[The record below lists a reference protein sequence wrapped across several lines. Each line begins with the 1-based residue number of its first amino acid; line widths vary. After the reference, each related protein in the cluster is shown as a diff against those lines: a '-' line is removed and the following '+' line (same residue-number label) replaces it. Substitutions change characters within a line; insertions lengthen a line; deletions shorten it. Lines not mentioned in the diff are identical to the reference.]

1 MIEFFLY
8 FLRLLSRLLPV
19 TGQLSLGKAFPKAL
33 SPEEEKDLIHRFYV
47 LGDKS
52 AREEL
57 IERNLRLVAHIVK
70 KYNNAD
76 EDPSDLIS
84 IGTIGLIKAID
95 SFDAKRQTRIAP
107 YASRCINNE
116 ILMSIRAEKHN
127 KNNIFLSDT
136 ITQDKDGEEMT
147 YQELIE
153 STEISPQTDLENK
166 VQLDY
171 LMKVA
176 IHILDPR
183 EKEIILMRYG
193 FTTGKCETQLDVAEK
208 LNISRSYVSRI
219 EKAALEKLRRNLDEN
234 L

>member
-8 FLRLLSRLLPV
+8 ILKLLARLFPV
-19 TGQLSLGKAFPKAL
+19 TGQLSMGKAFPKVL
-33 SPEEEKDLIHRFYV
+33 SPEEESNLIHKYYD
-47 LGDKS
+47 LGDRA

-70 KYNNAD
+70 KYNAPD
-76 EDPSDLIS
+76 SDPSDLIS

-95 SFDAKRQTRIAP
+95 SFDSKKQSRIAP

-116 ILMSIRAEKHN
+116 ILMSIRSEKHN
-127 KNNIFLSDT
+127 KNNILLSDT
-136 ITQDKDGEEMT
+136 LTQDKDGEEMT

-153 STEISPQTDLENK
+153 STEISPQVDLENK
-166 VQLDY
+166 VQLEY
-171 LMKVA
+171 LMNVA

-183 EKEIILMRYG
+183 EKEIILLRYG
-193 FTTGKCETQLDVAEK
+193 FTTGKCETQSDVADK
-208 LNISRSYVSRI
+208 LKISRSYVSRI
-219 EKAALEKLRRNLDEN
+219 EKAALEKLRRNLDEH